1 MTRFGFRSA
10 NWQDADF
17 AYDLHRAAMRRYVEQ
32 TYGPWDEEW
41 QRDYFDQHFHPD
53 GCRIV
58 TCDGQDVGLVCT
70 VERGDE
76 VVLNTLEVL
85 PGHQRKGIG
94 TFVLQSVQQEAFARG
109 KALTLQVLKINPA
122 RRLYERLG
130 FVVVGE
136 TEKHFSMRASR
147 QQQGS

>member
-1 MTRFGFRSA
+1 
-10 NWQDADF
+10 
-17 AYDLHRAAMRRYVEQ
+17 MRRYVEL

-58 TCDGQDVGLVCT
+58 TCDGQDVGLVST
-70 VERGDE
+70 VEGEDE
-76 VVLNTLEVL
+76 VVLSTLEVL
-85 PGHQRKGIG
+85 PEVQRRGIG
-94 TFVLQSVQQEAFARG
+94 TFVLQSVQQEAFALG
-109 KALTLQVLKINPA
+109 KAVTLQVLRVNPA

-136 TEKHFSMRASR
+136 TEKHFSMRAS
-147 QQQGS
+147 QQQQRS